1 MSAQRRKIARRLEK
15 SPLLK
20 RELSEMAVESYG
32 DTVLSAARETGLDEK
47 SFTSEMPWALADALR
62 DDFILDWHTDND
74 EPNTIAGFFMPER
87 RVLREIVCRIAGAN
101 QQNSLSVTAGKG
113 SNLTCLLNVLVNLT

>member
-20 RELSEMAVESYG
+20 REMAVESYG

-62 DDFILDWHTDND
+62 DDFILD
-74 EPNTIAGFFMPER
+74 
-87 RVLREIVCRIAGAN
+87 
-101 QQNSLSVTAGKG
+101 
-113 SNLTCLLNVLVNLT
+113 

>member
-1 MSAQRRKIARRLEK
+1 MNFLAYVSAAQEIARRLEK

-62 DDFILDWHTDND
+62 DDFILD
-74 EPNTIAGFFMPER
+74 
-87 RVLREIVCRIAGAN
+87 
-101 QQNSLSVTAGKG
+101 
-113 SNLTCLLNVLVNLT
+113 

>member
-32 DTVLSAARETGLDEK
+32 DAVLSAARETGLE
-47 SFTSEMPWALADALR
+47 FNIIYIMR
-62 DDFILDWHTDND
+62 
-74 EPNTIAGFFMPER
+74 TI
-87 RVLREIVCRIAGAN
+87 IVTTIF
-101 QQNSLSVTAGKG
+101 
-113 SNLTCLLNVLVNLT
+113 

>member
-1 MSAQRRKIARRLEK
+1 MLAQRRKIARRLEK

-62 DDFILDWHTDND
+62 DDFILD
-74 EPNTIAGFFMPER
+74 
-87 RVLREIVCRIAGAN
+87 
-101 QQNSLSVTAGKG
+101 
-113 SNLTCLLNVLVNLT
+113 

>member
-32 DTVLSAARETGLDEK
+32 DAMLSAAREK
-47 SFTSEMPWALADALR
+47 SFPSEMPWALADALR
-62 DDFILDWHTDND
+62 TDTLTVTNQSQW
-74 EPNTIAGFFMPER
+74 PVFLCLRGVCCVKSCAG
-87 RVLREIVCRIAGAN
+87 
-101 QQNSLSVTAGKG
+101 
-113 SNLTCLLNVLVNLT
+113 

>member
-47 SFTSEMPWALADALR
+47 SFTSEMQWALADALR
-62 DDFILDWHTDND
+62 DDFILD
-74 EPNTIAGFFMPER
+74 
-87 RVLREIVCRIAGAN
+87 
-101 QQNSLSVTAGKG
+101 
-113 SNLTCLLNVLVNLT
+113 

>member
-47 SFTSEMPWALADALR
+47 
-62 DDFILDWHTDND
+62 
-74 EPNTIAGFFMPER
+74 
-87 RVLREIVCRIAGAN
+87 VLRLKCRGR
-101 QQNSLSVTAGKG
+101 SLMRCATISSWTDT
-113 SNLTCLLNVLVNLT
+113 LTMTNRTQ

>member
-32 DTVLSAARETGLDEK
+32 DAMLSAAREK
-47 SFTSEMPWALADALR
+47 SFPSEMPWALADALR
-62 DDFILDWHTDND
+62 DDFIPDWHTDSD
-74 EPNTIAGFFMPER
+74 ESVTMAGFFMSAR

-101 QQNSLSVTAGKG
+101 QQNSRSVTVGKG
-113 SNLTCLLNVLVNLT
+113 SNLWARSFWHARIQPP

>member
-32 DTVLSAARETGLDEK
+32 DTVLSAAPETGLDEK

-62 DDFILDWHTDND
+62 DDFILD
-74 EPNTIAGFFMPER
+74 
-87 RVLREIVCRIAGAN
+87 
-101 QQNSLSVTAGKG
+101 
-113 SNLTCLLNVLVNLT
+113 

>member
-32 DTVLSAARETGLDEK
+32 DAVLSAARETGLDEK
-47 SFTSEMPWALADALR
+47 SFPSEMPWALADTLCS
-62 DDFILDWHTDND
+62 WTD
-74 EPNTIAGFFMPER
+74 T
-87 RVLREIVCRIAGAN
+87 
-101 QQNSLSVTAGKG
+101 
-113 SNLTCLLNVLVNLT
+113 LTMTNRTQ

>member
-32 DTVLSAARETGLDEK
+32 DAVLSAARETGLDEK
-47 SFTSEMPWALADALR
+47 SFPSEMPWALAT
-62 DDFILDWHTDND
+62 ISSWTD
-74 EPNTIAGFFMPER
+74 T
-87 RVLREIVCRIAGAN
+87 
-101 QQNSLSVTAGKG
+101 
-113 SNLTCLLNVLVNLT
+113 LTMTNRTQ

>member
-32 DTVLSAARETGLDEK
+32 DAVLSAARETGLMK
-47 SFTSEMPWALADALR
+47 SEMPWALADTLC
-62 DDFILDWHTDND
+62 DDFILD
-74 EPNTIAGFFMPER
+74 
-87 RVLREIVCRIAGAN
+87 
-101 QQNSLSVTAGKG
+101 
-113 SNLTCLLNVLVNLT
+113 